1 MRSYEC
7 VTIPTLGIGWMMHQC
22 GPHVEQEFK
31 ELGPDVYLGIVQGI
45 FGKKSVQCCFI
56 FRRDA
61 FIKAGNRW
69 VPPAQPSRVGRMLT
83 KTLEVYD
90 IPVCP

>member
-7 VTIPTLGIGWMMHQC
+7 VTIPTLGIGWMVHQC

-31 ELGPDVYLGIVQGI
+31 ELGPDVYCTRYIW
-45 FGKKSVQCCFI
+45 KKSVQCFI

-69 VPPAQPSRVGRMLT
+69 VPPAQPSRVGRMVT
-83 KTLEVYD
+83 KNLGSL
-90 IPVCP
+90 